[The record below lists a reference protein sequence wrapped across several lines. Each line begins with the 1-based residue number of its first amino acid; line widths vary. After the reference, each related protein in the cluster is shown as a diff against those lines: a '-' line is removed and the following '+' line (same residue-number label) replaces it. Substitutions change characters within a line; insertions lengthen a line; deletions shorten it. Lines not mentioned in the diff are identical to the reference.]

1 MSITRK
7 LLLTSEIIFYKYPH
21 FLTNVIAMLIRQA
34 YKIRRFG
41 PTCPHCSL
49 RMLIGWDRRR
59 QRLVGGPDTS
69 GRTENRSAIPRDN
82 NETYLQH
89 PNLLG
94 STTQDTD
101 HLGNWTED
109 LLWYPWGQL
118 WQTAGSTWEYQWA
131 AFQSGDGDFKRGLV
145 PHLRRLGRSVDEPRP
160 AGGRYY
166 QSPVPQLVRLRV
178 EQPHLQRRPA
188 GIGWV

>member
-49 RMLIGWDRRR
+49 RMVIGW
-59 QRLVGGPDTS
+59 GPPT
-69 GRTENRSAIPRDN
+69 RTGLWVDQIRAGERKIAAYSRDN

-101 HLGNWTED
+101 HLGTGPRTCCGTPGVS
-109 LLWYPWGQL
+109 YGKRQVVH
-118 WQTAGSTWEYQWA
+118 GSTSGRRFRA
-131 AFQSGDGDFKRGLV
+131 GDGDFKGAWFRTYDDLAGRWTSPDPLAGDITNPQSLNWYAYVLNNPTSNVDPLGLD
-145 PHLRRLGRSVDEPRP
+145 GM
-160 AGGRYY
+160 
-166 QSPVPQLVRLRV
+166 
-178 EQPHLQRRPA
+178 
-188 GIGWV
+188 